1 MKSLTT
7 KSFKASQFTGRN
19 QLLQKTRLLTSLTFS
34 SRALSFGLLRF
45 SNDRP
50 RKVQATKPDLVRLS
64 PPLFSNQRKNPR
76 EGSDHNKANESPLQ
90 KESDSISIEKALLY
104 IKKKLLYV
112 PMKDNN
118 GAPVIAW
125 LMAGLYNTGE
135 LEEPDTPVGLWV
147 KGPNFWYLEVHA
159 NFG

>member
-1 MKSLTT
+1 MLRNSGILACVVLCLCKLKIFLHVFVLEQIKSYTRTLMKSLTT

-19 QLLQKTRLLTSLTFS
+19 QLLQKTRPLTSLTFS

-64 PPLFSNQRKNPR
+64 PPLFSNQRKKPK

-90 KESDSISIEKALLY
+90 NESDSISIEKALL
-104 IKKKLLYV
+104 
-112 PMKDNN
+112 
-118 GAPVIAW
+118 
-125 LMAGLYNTGE
+125 
-135 LEEPDTPVGLWV
+135 
-147 KGPNFWYLEVHA
+147 
-159 NFG
+159 